1 VPLQPNDSS
10 AKMFLDSVGRNSVK
24 TKMAYAAG
32 LMYFQLYLNTR
43 KDKHTLQTIIKPLS
57 TNKINVYELFDS
69 FVGYLLNVI
78 SEETH
83 HKLSKQ
89 SINLYI
95 AAVRSYLAY
104 HDIDLIPAKF
114 KRKVRVPKIGR
125 EDELAI
131 DAADIRKILL
141 ACNNR
146 RVKTYLLILASS
158 GCRTSEACSIRLSDI
173 HFDTNPTTIH
183 IRTEF
188 TKTKTAR
195 DIYISNEASDYL
207 KRWIA
212 WKYRN
217 HKQVPTDLIFIVKED
232 VVGSVQSLYN
242 KLLLEFNKVLTVV
255 GMDKRKENELRRKIT
270 LHSIRRFVKVTVA
283 DNVNSDYSEYILG
296 HAHSSYY
303 TKKELARRE
312 LYINKVMRHLTFL
325 DYSLLETTGKGIEA
339 SLQEKDI
346 RITTLEREMKELT
359 DSHDILVQLYEADPQ
374 ERRKLKALYRQA
386 KENGT
391 RIPGQ
396 MLFLKKEEYTPNS
409 FSYQNYENDIRDQE
423 EKIKE
428 RKRNPTA

>member
-1 VPLQPNDSS
+1 MNTSS
-10 AKMFLDSVGRNSVK
+10 AKTFLDSVGRNSVK
-24 TKMAYAAG
+24 TKMAYSAG
-32 LMYFQLYLNTR
+32 LKYFQLYLSATG
-43 KDKHTLQTIIKPLS
+43 KHTLQTIIKPLS
-57 TNKINVYELFDS
+57 NNKINVYQLFDS
-69 FVGYLLNVI
+69 FVAYLLNVI

-104 HDIDLIPAKF
+104 QDIDLIPAKF

-131 DAADIRKILL
+131 DATDIRKILL

-146 RVKTYLLILASS
+146 RLKIYLLILASS

-173 HFDTNPTTIH
+173 HFDTNPTTIS

-207 KRWIA
+207 KRWIT

-232 VVGSVQSLYN
+232 VVGSVQALYN
-242 KLLLEFNKVLTVV
+242 KLSLEFNKVLTIV

-270 LHSIRRFVKVTVA
+270 MHSIRRFVKSVVA
-283 DNVNSDYSEYILG
+283 DQVSTDYSEWLLG
-296 HAHSSYY
+296 HSKSSYY
-303 TKKELARRE
+303 TKKEPARRE
-312 LYINKVMRHLTFL
+312 LYVSKVMSHLVFL
-325 DYSLLETTGKGIEA
+325 DYSLLESTGKGIEA
-339 SLQEKDI
+339 SLQEKD
-346 RITTLEREMKELT
+346 
-359 DSHDILVQLYEADPQ
+359 
-374 ERRKLKALYRQA
+374 
-386 KENGT
+386 T
-391 RIPGQ
+391 RIRNLEQRLGE
-396 MLFLKKEEYTPNS
+396 FEEMFRDWERIQIMGTP
-409 FSYQNYENDIRDQE
+409 D
-423 EKIKE
+423 KPK
-428 RKRNPTA
+428 